1 MRSVR
6 AEERWA
12 SALFVSLSL
21 AALLALAWRSPQS
34 WGIPPCPFFYF
45 TGLFCPG
52 CGTLRAV
59 HALLR
64 GDLVRA
70 FGLNPLLI
78 LFLPYIGFFWLSQ
91 GVGRR
96 RATRAPAASAAPPS
110 PPLHCILR
118 AGPGRCR
125 LDRQAVEP
133 PRLPPLGLGGLRAH

>member
-91 GVGRR
+91 AVAALTAKQWSR
-96 RATRAPAASAAPPS
+96 PASPRWGWAAFALIVS
-110 PPLHCILR
+110 FWMLR
-118 AGPGRCR
+118 NLPGE
-125 LDRQAVEP
+125 AFEV
-133 PRLPPLGLGGLRAH
+133 LRP